1 MPSLTKGFRKR
12 KAEPEMRRRMRWQ
25 EHIAKLRQ
33 AGYEPCPPK
42 LAVIINEDHGEGQ
55 DDGQE

>member
-1 MPSLTKGFRKR
+1 MPSLIKGFRKR
-12 KAEPEMRRRMRWQ
+12 KAEPEMRKRARWQ

-42 LAVIINEDHGEGQ
+42 LAVIINETYPEEGQ
-55 DDGQE
+55 DNE